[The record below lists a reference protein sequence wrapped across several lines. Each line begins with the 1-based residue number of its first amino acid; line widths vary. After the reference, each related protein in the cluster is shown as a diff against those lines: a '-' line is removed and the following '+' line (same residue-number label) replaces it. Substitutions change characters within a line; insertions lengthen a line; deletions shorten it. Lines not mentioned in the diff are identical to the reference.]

1 MSQPV
6 FHNKLAAMLFA
17 FLIITCS
24 AISASAL
31 DVGAWYGTNNTAT
44 YNSPTPN
51 ASGGVV
57 QRWSNWSNSWSSMAS
72 GDSNA
77 ATPNSGTS
85 PQYRVVPNSGYQIKF
100 LRYGVRTYSG
110 VSSWTSVTIPTPTAA
125 TSFTISN
132 IQNNY
137 AIWAVFELPGTS
149 TSYTVTAKVHQDTVN
164 TQCNASTISVSGQ
177 NPDPANPQQAV
188 ATVLQNGTATF
199 NYTPVSSCEVESVQL
214 NSGSWSATTSYS
226 YTTPAITVNSTVT
239 VKFRP
244 ATYTI
249 TASVAAGSGS
259 ISPVGATAVV
269 KNASQVFSIT
279 PTAGSRIV
287 NVRVTDT
294 TAGFTN
300 KDLGAISSYTFKN
313 VSANGS
319 IAVTFAAATT
329 DINAYCNLPPYLAAQ
344 IGLKPNVLLIFD
356 NSGSMAQ
363 KGYQE
368 AGAYFFKTTYYGYFD
383 PDKMYKLSGSTF
395 SIDSAGLNRSNSC
408 SNVTQIAC
416 SGNRLN
422 YDHMAKVDVIRKVM
436 VGGKVENR
444 TTTTGTATR
453 YLLTDDGYRVPYGP
467 SEPTGIIQDM
477 GDRVRFGLMVFNP
490 NGSAIGSSLGN
501 SDGGSIISAVGA
513 TTASLVAAI
522 EGSRT
527 DPGGYTPLAE
537 SMYEAVRYFQAKTSA
552 YNSGTDYG
560 TSDPIQYSC
569 QKNFVLLL
577 TDGEPTNDEN
587 LPGNT
592 SNGGSSRSPTV
603 SDADFNVSTW
613 YNKLAAADRPTNGDG
628 STGSTKY
635 WLPAVAFYAH
645 NTDLRS
651 ATVGKSDLKE
661 TQNITL
667 YSVYAFGDGSGTKT
681 LKMASKYGGYSDTNK
696 NATPDL
702 AKEYN
707 AAGVTDGDPD
717 NYFEASDG
725 DVIETSIR
733 KALSDVLSKIS
744 SGTAASLLGNSDG
757 SGSNILQA
765 VFYPNKIFK
774 DDTNVDWISEM
785 QNLWFYVDPYLNNNS
800 VREDTDFVNTTPL
813 HKLDL
818 KKNLETRFYFNTE
831 LKEAKA
837 DLYRDN
843 DGNGSG
849 DTYTSTISPDDVKSI
864 WRAGQQLWAR
874 SADDRNILTSINGT
888 SLLAGGFTSS
898 AMTTLRPYLQAADDV
913 EADRIISFT
922 RGTDQD
928 GYRKRKVAPVS
939 GDTPREWKLGDIM
952 SSTPRIQSIARQNGY
967 NLDSPSGYEDYSY
980 SLYVNS
986 ANYKKRGMVY
996 VGANDGML
1004 HAFKL
1009 GLLNVKPSGNVKATL
1024 SGADLG
1030 KEEWA
1035 YIPRNALP
1043 FLKYYADLKY
1053 NHVYSV
1059 DGNVQLF
1066 DASISKPTGCLS
1078 DYWNCPKTSAESWSS
1093 VLVGG
1098 MGLGGGTRNYAT
1110 TCNESGNC
1118 VNAPTVDPV
1127 DSTKGLGYSSYFALD
1142 ISNQYYNSSD
1152 KLAANPTLLWEFS
1165 HPKLGYATP
1174 GVAVVRINSKNDSG
1188 AGRKNGRWLGV
1199 IASGPTGPI
1208 DTANHQFMG
1217 RSDQNLYIFVID
1229 LKDGKLLSNEALNT
1243 PGPIDT
1249 GIARAFAGPIANGV
1263 IDTDRWSKSAGKG
1276 NYQDDAVYIGYTRAE
1291 GSSPYSWT
1299 KGGVLRI
1306 VIPEDTDPDNI
1317 DIGKWK
1323 ISTVIDN
1330 VGPVTSS
1337 VAKMQ
1342 DRKNHNLWLYFGTG
1356 RYYFAGDD
1364 PTSQQTLYAVK
1375 DACYKAAV
1383 DRTTICKQC
1392 DKDTPKP
1399 SICKKCDTK
1408 DDIDDT
1414 ICAADGV
1421 SPASAPTGVPALS
1434 TSSLT
1439 NQSGNSISDALS
1451 LLGGKGWYVNLS
1463 GSITGYS
1470 AERNLTE
1477 PVALTN
1483 GCVLFSTFMPTSDI
1497 CSFGGNSYLWMMKY
1511 DTGYTA
1517 PDACLQ
1523 GKAVVQVSTGA
1534 FEQKDFKT
1542 IFKPVPP
1549 GPNPPPVP
1557 PTDDPKGTGFRRSDA
1572 MTGKQ
1577 GENAPPVLSKSNLKP
1592 AKKIIHIQER

>member
-1 MSQPV
+1 MSQPA
-6 FHNKLAAMLFA
+6 FHNKLAAMLFT
-17 FLIITCS
+17 FLIIACS

-31 DVGAWYGTNNTAT
+31 DVGAWYGTNNITT
-44 YNSPTPN
+44 YNSPWPN
-51 ASGGVV
+51 GSGGDV
-57 QRWSNWSNSWSSMAS
+57 QYWGRASRWSSNSWLSMSS
-72 GDSNA
+72 GDNNA
-77 ATPNSGTS
+77 AAPNSGDS
-85 PQYRVVPNSGYQIKF
+85 PQYRVVPNNGYQIKF
-100 LRYGVRTYSG
+100 IRYGIRTFSG
-110 VSSWTSVTIPTPTAA
+110 VSSWTDVTVSTPTTA
-125 TSFTISN
+125 TSFTIST

-149 TSYTVTAKVHQDTVN
+149 TSYTVTANVYQDAVN
-164 TQCNASTISVSGQ
+164 PQCNASTIFLPGQ
-177 NPDPANPQQAV
+177 NPDPVNPQLAV
-188 ATVLQNGTATF
+188 ATVLKNGAATF
-199 NYTPVSSCEVESVQL
+199 NYTPVSGCEVESVQL
-214 NSGSWSATTSYS
+214 NSSSWTATTSSS
-226 YTTPAITVNSTVT
+226 YTTPAITVNSTVSI
-239 VKFRP
+239 KFRP

-249 TASVAAGSGS
+249 TASVAAGSGT
-259 ISPVGATAVV
+259 INPVGATAVA

-279 PTAGSRIV
+279 PTPGSRIV

-294 TAGFTN
+294 TAGYTN
-300 KDLGAISSYTFKN
+300 KDLGAIPTYTFSN

-329 DINAYCNLPPYLAAQ
+329 DINAYCNVPPYLAAQ

-368 AGAYFFKTTYYGYFD
+368 AGAYFHKTTYYGYFD

-395 SIDSAGLNRSNSC
+395 IISNAGLNRSNSC
-408 SNVTQIAC
+408 SNVTSVAC

-444 TTTTGTATR
+444 TTTTGTAVR
-453 YLLTDDGYRVPYGP
+453 YLLTDDGYRVEYGP
-467 SEPTGIIQDM
+467 SEPTGIIQEL
-477 GDRVRFGLMVFNP
+477 GDKVRFGLMAFNP

-501 SDGGSIISAVGA
+501 TDGGKIISTLGS

-522 EGSRT
+522 EGSST

-552 YNSGTDYG
+552 YNSGIDYG
-560 TSDPIQYSC
+560 TTDPIQYSC

-592 SNGGSSRSPTV
+592 ANGGSIRSPTV

-613 YNKLAAADRPTNGDG
+613 YNKLTTADRPTNVDG
-628 STGSTKY
+628 TTKY
-635 WLPAVAFYAH
+635 WLPAVAYYAH

-651 ATVGKSDLKE
+651 ATVGKSDLLGK
-661 TQNITL
+661 QNISL
-667 YSVYAFGDGSGTKT
+667 YSIYAFGDGSGTKT
-681 LKMASKYGGYSDTNK
+681 LKMASKYGGYTDTND

-707 AAGVTDGDPD
+707 AAGVTGGDPD

-733 KALSDVLSKIS
+733 NALSTILSKIS

-774 DDTNVDWISEM
+774 DDTQVDWISEM
-785 QNLWFYVDPYLNNNS
+785 QNLWLYVDPFLNNTS

-818 KKNLETRFYFNTE
+818 KKNLETKFYFDVN
-831 LKEAKA
+831 LKEAKV
-837 DLYRDN
+837 DLYRDVN
-843 DGNGSG
+843 GDGSG
-849 DTYTSTISPDDVKSI
+849 DTYTNTVNPDDVKSI
-864 WRAGQQLWAR
+864 WKAGQQLWAR

-898 AMTTLRPYLQAADDV
+898 TNKTTLRPYLQAANDA

-928 GYRKRKVAPVS
+928 GYRKRKVTLVS
-939 GDTPREWKLGDIM
+939 GDPDPPKEWKLGDIM
-952 SSTPRIQSIARQNGY
+952 SSTPRIQSNARLNGY
-967 NLDSPSGYEDYSY
+967 NLDSPSGYADYSY
-980 SLYVNS
+980 SLFVNS
-986 ANYKKRGMVY
+986 NNYKKRGMVY

-1009 GLLNVKPSGNVKATL
+1009 GQLNVKPSVNVKATL
-1024 SGADLG
+1024 SGANLG
-1030 KEEWA
+1030 QEEWA

-1059 DGNVQLF
+1059 DGNIQLF
-1066 DASISKPTGCLS
+1066 DASISKPAGCSS

-1093 VLVGG
+1093 ILIGG
-1098 MGLGGGTRNYAT
+1098 MGLGGGTRNFAT
-1110 TCNESGNC
+1110 ACNELNNC
-1118 VNAPTVDPV
+1118 VNAPTVDPA
-1127 DSTKGLGYSSYFALD
+1127 DSSKGLGYSSYFALD
-1142 ISNQYYNSSD
+1142 ITNQYYNSSD
-1152 KLAANPTLLWEFS
+1152 TLAADPTLLWEFS

-1174 GVAVVRINSKNDSG
+1174 GVAVVRINSKVDNTSN
-1188 AGRKNGRWLGV
+1188 RKNGRWLGV

-1217 RSDQNLYIFVID
+1217 RSDQNLQIFVID
-1229 LKDGKLLSNEALNT
+1229 LKDGTLLSRDASNN

-1249 GIARAFAGPIANGV
+1249 GIPRAFAGPIANGV
-1263 IDTDRWSKSAGKG
+1263 IDTDRWSKTAGKG
-1276 NYQDDAVYIGYTRAE
+1276 NYQDDAVYIGYTKAE
-1291 GSSPYSWT
+1291 GNSPYSWT
-1299 KGGVLRI
+1299 KGGVLRM

-1317 DIGKWK
+1317 DISKWK

-1337 VAKMQ
+1337 IAKMQ

-1364 PTSQQTLYAVK
+1364 PSSPQALYAVK
-1375 DACYKAAV
+1375 DLCYKSEVNRPVSCNAG
-1383 DRTTICKQC
+1383 KF
-1392 DKDTPKP
+1392 
-1399 SICKKCDTK
+1399 STK
-1408 DDIDDT
+1408 DDIDDCT
-1414 ICAADGV
+1414 CAAAGV
-1421 SPASAPTGVPALS
+1421 SPTSAPTGVPTLS
-1434 TSSLT
+1434 TLYLT
-1439 NQSGNSISDALS
+1439 NQSGNNITDALFP
-1451 LLGGKGWYVNLS
+1451 LANRGWYVNLS
-1463 GSITGYS
+1463 GSITGYN

-1477 PVALTN
+1477 PVTLTN
-1483 GCVLFSTFMPTSDI
+1483 GCVLFSTFMPTNDV

-1517 PDACLQ
+1517 PDACLH
-1523 GKAVVQVSTGA
+1523 GKVVVQVSTGA
-1534 FEQKDFKT
+1534 FEQKDLKT
-1542 IFKPVPP
+1542 TFKPVPP

-1557 PTDDPKGTGFRRSDA
+1557 PTDDPNGNGFRKSNVA